1 MDRRRA
7 GALTRARR
15 LAQILPADEGK
26 NIMTEQPAPKPA
38 DPRDVGSPEQIVA
51 ALYDVIS
58 GPAGKKRDW
67 DRMRSLFIP
76 GARLIPTGPQRPPD
90 TPPDAPARG
99 DEEWAATVH
108 DVEAYIERGDKYFA
122 EHGFFEREIASRAE
136 RFGHIVH
143 VFSTFDSRHEADDP
157 EPFARGINSIQLM
170 SDGRRWWVVTIFWEA
185 ETPQNPIP
193 EKYLTSAP

>member
-1 MDRRRA
+1 
-7 GALTRARR
+7 
-15 LAQILPADEGK
+15 
-26 NIMTEQPAPKPA
+26 MTEQPAPKPA